1 MIKIPGMLM
10 IGSAGRNAGKTEFAC
25 SMISKFRTHG
35 NIIGI
40 KATVIQETGG
50 TCPRGGRGCGVCSS
64 LEGDF
69 CITEETGGPAG
80 KDTTRLINA
89 GASKVFWLRAVQ
101 QHLDEAVAALVD
113 KIGRDALCVCESNRL
128 RLAIEPGL
136 FVMVKDSKSNRYKSS
151 AMSIREYVDLIVE
164 SNGSKFHI
172 DADAIN
178 LVNGKWLIAQQATAI
193 ILAGGESRRMGRDK
207 SMMPI
212 SDKPMIEHIYN
223 QLADHFSQVL
233 ISTNDRSKY
242 AFLGPQIVQDRVPG
256 CGPLMGIA
264 SGLEA
269 SRNDLNF
276 VVACDIPEIDI
287 AFVRQMLQ
295 IAKHCDAVVPKTS
308 PSRYEPLFAVYRKS
322 ALPAMHEV
330 IWSGQR
336 KISKIFDLCKVRYVD
351 LSHARWFRNLNTIK
365 DYQKCTDQY
374 KTIPGL

>member
-1 MIKIPGMLM
+1 MIKIPSMLM

-25 SMISKFRTHG
+25 SMISKFRT
-35 NIIGI
+35 NCDIIGI
-40 KATVIQETGG
+40 KATVIQETDG

-64 LEGDF
+64 LEGDY
-69 CITEETGGPAG
+69 CITEETSGPAG

-101 QHLDEAVAALVD
+101 GHLDEAVAALID
-113 KIGRDALCVCESNRL
+113 KIGRNAVCVCESNRL

-136 FVMVKDSKSNRYKSS
+136 FIMVKNSHSNRYKSS
-151 AMSIREYVDLIVE
+151 ATVVKEYIDLIVQ
-164 SNGSKFHI
+164 SNGAKFDI
-172 DADAIN
+172 DADTIN
-178 LVNGKWLIAQQATAI
+178 LVNGKWVIAQQATAI
-193 ILAGGESRRMGRDK
+193 ILAGGESCRMGCDK

-212 SDKPMIEHIYN
+212 GGRPMIEHIYN

-233 ISTNDRSKY
+233 ISANDREKY
-242 AFLGPQIVQDRVPG
+242 AFLGPEIVEDKVPG

-295 IAKHCDAVVPKTS
+295 MARHCDAVVPKTG

-322 ALPAMHEV
+322 ALPAMREV
-330 IWSGQR
+330 LSSGQR
-336 KISKIFDLCKVRYVD
+336 KIIKIFDHCKVRHVD
-351 LSHARWFRNLNTIK
+351 LSHARWFRNINTIK
-365 DYQKCTDQY
+365 DYQKRTEQF
-374 KTIPGL
+374 KTTPGL